1 MGLAASQGRLLMLT
15 ARKSDLEFQ
24 VQNVN
29 QQRMIVSMAAAQV
42 GTLYAAQMS
51 AVNPTSQTYASELS
65 VISANQTAAL
75 AVFQS
80 QDKSLECVQKNLD
93 TQHNEVQTEYDAV
106 KKVIDKNIE
115 TSFKTLG

>member
-29 QQRMIVSMAAAQV
+29 QQRMVVSMASAQV

-51 AVNPTSQTYASELS
+51 AVSPTDANYASALS
-65 VISANQTAAL
+65 VISANETAAL
-75 AVFQS
+75 AVFQA
-80 QDKSLECVQKNLD
+80 QDKLLETTQKNLD